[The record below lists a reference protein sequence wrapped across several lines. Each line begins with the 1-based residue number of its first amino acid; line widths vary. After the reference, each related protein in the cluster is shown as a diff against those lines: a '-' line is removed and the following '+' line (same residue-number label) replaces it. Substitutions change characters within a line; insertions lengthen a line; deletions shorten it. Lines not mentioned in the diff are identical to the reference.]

1 MPSKEQIIK
10 AMDEWLTT
18 VGLDHAEQ
26 SFIKELKVNAG
37 LGVGHFA
44 DTARFFHEVIN
55 PTVMSAVNKARI
67 QGKCKEW
74 PSA

>member
-18 VGLDHAEQ
+18 EGLVLAERQ
-26 SFIKELKVNAG
+26 VIEALKLNAQRS
-37 LGVGHFA
+37 VETFA
-44 DTARFFHEVIN
+44 ETARYFHEVLHDI
-55 PTVMSAVNKARI
+55 VMSAVNKARS